1 MRHRAYETGLC
12 VAFSIS
18 VNCLFRY
25 LALRY
30 GLPVRLDSF
39 GTVLAAYLLG
49 PCTGAIVGAATGML
63 QSLHNS
69 QALFYILPQGM
80 IGLLAGWYSRK
91 GCFRTFFDTVSA
103 CTAITGVTTV
113 LYTVCNCVLDGGLS
127 GNVWGDGIF
136 TMLREYGVH
145 WGPAALLGEFFLDF
159 LDKFLIMIALYFL
172 LRLGRYGRKKC
183 RGKAIGKVLKRGLVL
198 LLTLSTV
205 AMILTVPVSAQEETP
220 DYSRY
225 IRTTYSSAEGLLS
238 GEANDIASTDDGIIW
253 IGTYAGLYRYSG
265 GDFQYM
271 SGFDRVKNVNCLF
284 VDVEGRLWI
293 GTNDDGLSIC
303 IGNEIVTTFDEDRGF
318 PSNSVRSVVQSSDG
332 NFYVGTSGSLAVLT
346 LAGGSK
352 ILKTYGEISY
362 AYDLTADEK
371 GHVAALTAAGE
382 LFLLNS
388 RGVLQ
393 SLVLRPETGS
403 YTCCAF
409 GADGRLYLGTDK
421 GQVYVYRL
429 IGDRLAGGQRLEI
442 QGLNALNSIRQLENG
457 CLVLCADNA
466 VGWLDRT
473 LTFHSINTGSFGSR
487 IEHMTE
493 DYQGDLWFTSSR
505 LGVMKLCPS
514 AFVEVYPETGLE
526 GKVVNAITQW
536 GDELYFG
543 TDAGLDILDRAK
555 ATVVENGLS
564 DFLKGSRVRCL
575 LVDSKDRLW
584 ICAYGQG
591 VICAESAEDYRLI
604 SEGIPGKKP
613 RSILELSAGGFAV
626 ATEQGVTFLQED
638 GSTKTVGRLEGMNNP
653 LVLCLL
659 EQQDGTIL
667 AGTDG
672 GGIALLQN
680 GRVKANL
687 GRSDGLSSGVI
698 LRLVPDG
705 DTGNV
710 FVVASNGLCYYEPGT
725 GIRLLKSF
733 PYSNNYDLLDIGDGK
748 LYVTG
753 SAGIYIVDKQELLE
767 DQVVSSENLNYLSG
781 LRGSFTANA
790 WNYLDESGNWFIAG
804 GSGVTKFDFNQYLT
818 QERQS
823 YRMLLDKVTIDG
835 AEHLLG
841 DEAVITIP
849 SSAVSVVLSP
859 EIINYSA
866 REPYVCYYLEGYDE
880 EEKTVLL
887 QRNLG
892 DIVYNNLDSGEYRFH
907 LSILDSPKGKPIE
920 ELIYT
925 VRKEAESYEHLWFK
939 TLFFTE
945 LILIVTW
952 LTWFF
957 TRKWS
962 QRALELQRRE
972 TSLARDQ
979 VRMGNET
986 ILAIAKTVDAKDE
999 NTSQHS
1005 FRVAEYSCMIA
1016 KRMGYSAEDLEN
1028 LRRAALLHDIGKIGI
1043 PDNVLNKP
1051 GRLTDEEYAIM
1062 KSHVVK
1068 GGEILKDFTLIP
1080 HVQEGAMYHHERY
1093 DGKGYVSGLSG
1104 KDIPEIARII
1114 GIADAF
1120 DAMTANRVYRKH
1132 LPFAVV
1138 LQELHKGRGTQF
1150 DPDILDVFLGIID
1163 DGLISEETL
1172 YGKEEC

>member
-1 MRHRAYETGLC
+1 MNHRAYETGLC
-12 VAFSIS
+12 IAFSICA
-18 VNCLFRY
+18 NCLLRY
-25 LALRY
+25 LAIRY

-39 GTVLAAYLLG
+39 GTILAAYLLG
-49 PCTGAIVGAATGML
+49 PGSGAIVGAATGMV
-63 QSLHNS
+63 QSLHR
-69 QALFYILPQGM
+69 AADIYYVIPYVM
-80 IGLLAGWYSRK
+80 IGVLAGWYSQK
-91 GCFRTFFDTVSA
+91 GCFQTFFDTVTA
-103 CTAITGVTTV
+103 CTAITGVTTA
-113 LYTVCNCVLDGGLS
+113 LCAAFNCILAEGFC
-127 GNVWGDGIF
+127 GNGWGDGIY
-136 TMLREYGVH
+136 TMLREYGVP
-145 WGPAALLGEFFLDF
+145 WVPAAVIGEFFLDF
-159 LDKFLIMIALYFL
+159 LDKFLIMLAVFCL
-172 LRLGRYGRKKC
+172 LRLGRWFRAVL
-183 RGKAIGKVLKRGLVL
+183 RGKAIRRALRGALVL
-198 LLTLSTV
+198 LVTLLTG
-205 AMILTVPVSAQEETP
+205 AMLLTVPVSAQEATP

-225 IRTTYSSAEGLLS
+225 IRTVYSSAEGLLS
-238 GEANDIASTDDGIIW
+238 GEANDIAATDDGIIW

-265 GDFQYM
+265 DDFRYM
-271 SGFDRVKNVNCLF
+271 SGFDRAKNVNCLF
-284 VDVEGRLWI
+284 VDAEGRLWI

-303 IGNEIVTTFDEDRGF
+303 IENEIVTTFDEDRGF
-318 PSNSVRSVVQSSDG
+318 PSNSVRSVVQGSDG

-362 AYDLTADEK
+362 AYDLTADGA

-388 RGVLQ
+388 REVLQ
-393 SLVLRPETGS
+393 KLVLRPETGS
-403 YTCCAF
+403 FTCCEF
-409 GADGRLYLGTDK
+409 GTDGRLYLGTDK
-421 GQVYVYRL
+421 GEVYVYYL
-429 IGDRLAGGQRLEI
+429 VKDRLAGGQRLDTW
-442 QGLNALNSIRQLENG
+442 GLSAINSIRQLENG
-457 CLVLCADNA
+457 CLFLCADNA
-466 VGWLDRT
+466 AAWLDGM
-473 LTFHSINTGSFGSR
+473 LAFHSINTGSFNSR
-487 IEHMTE
+487 IERMTV
-493 DYQGDLWFTSSR
+493 DYQGNLWFTSSR

-514 AFVEVYPETGLE
+514 AFLEVYPETGLE
-526 GKVVNAITQW
+526 SQVVNAVAQW
-536 GDELYFG
+536 RDQLYFG
-543 TDAGLDILDRAK
+543 TDAGLDILNRADG
-555 ATVVENGLS
+555 AIVENGLS
-564 DFLKGSRVRCL
+564 EFLKGSRVRCL
-575 LVDSKDRLW
+575 LVDSRDRLW
-584 ICAYGQG
+584 LCAYGKG
-591 VICAESAEDYRLI
+591 VLCADSPDHYQAY
-604 SEGIPGKKP
+604 SEGIPGGKP
-613 RSILELSAGGFAV
+613 RSILELLDGSFAV
-626 ATEQGVTFLQED
+626 ATEQGIVFLQED
-638 GSTKTVGRLEGMNNP
+638 GSTRTLGRRDGLSNS

-659 EQQDGTIL
+659 QQKDGTIL

-672 GGIALLQN
+672 GGITLIRDGQ
-680 GRVKANL
+680 VEKTL
-687 GRSDGLSSGVI
+687 GRHDGLSSGVI
-698 LRLVPDG
+698 LRLVPDE

-710 FVVASNGLCYYEPGT
+710 FVVASNGLCYYEPEAGV
-725 GIRLLKSF
+725 RWLKSF
-733 PYSNNYDLLDIGDGK
+733 PYSNNYDLLDLGDGK
-748 LYVTG
+748 LYMTG

-790 WNYLDESGNWFIAG
+790 WNYLDPAGNWFIAG
-804 GSGVTKFDFNQYLT
+804 ESGVTVFDFNRYLT

-823 YRMLLDKVTIDG
+823 YRMLLDRVTIDG
-835 AEHLLG
+835 TTHLLG

-849 SSAVSVVLSP
+849 SDGVSITLSP

-866 REPYVCYYLEGYDE
+866 REPYVSYYLEGYDD
-880 EEKTVLL
+880 EEKTTLL
-887 QRNLG
+887 QRDLG
-892 DIVYNNLDSGEYRFH
+892 DIVYTNLDSGEYRFH
-907 LSILDSPKGKPIE
+907 LAILEGSKGKPIE

-925 VRKEAESYEHLWFK
+925 VRKEAESYERLTFRM
-939 TLFFTE
+939 LFCTE
-945 LILIVTW
+945 LILIVAW

-962 QRALELQRRE
+962 ERAMELQRRE
-972 TSLARDQ
+972 IGLARDQ

-1016 KRMGYSAEDLEN
+1016 QRMGYSPEDLEN

-1051 GRLTDEEYAIM
+1051 GRLTDEEYAVM

-1093 DGKGYVSGLSG
+1093 DGRGYVSGLSG

-1132 LPFAVV
+1132 LPFEVV

-1163 DGLISEETL
+1163 DGLISPETL
-1172 YGKEEC
+1172 YGKEEP